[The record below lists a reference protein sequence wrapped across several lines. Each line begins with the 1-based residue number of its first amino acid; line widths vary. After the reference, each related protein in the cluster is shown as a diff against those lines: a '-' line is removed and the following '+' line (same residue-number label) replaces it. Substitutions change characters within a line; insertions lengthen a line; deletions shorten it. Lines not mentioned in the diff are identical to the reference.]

1 MSDEIHNSDPSSDEV
16 DDLIA
21 VTRQMTVDDVRADL
35 EEQIARN
42 QAINL
47 SQTMTDLRFIGDRE
61 IIGQVVQLLAYIR
74 NALRSGTTSRI
85 TVDIGTEISN
95 PVFTFDVN
103 GCEIKDITAVSTTRI
118 N

>member
-1 MSDEIHNSDPSSDEV
+1 MSEIDTESAYQNEEL
-16 DDLIA
+16 DDLVEI
-21 VTRQMTVDDVRADL
+21 THKMNSIDVRADL

-42 QAINL
+42 QALNL
-47 SQTMTDLRFIGDRE
+47 SQTVTDLRLIGDRE

-74 NALRSGTTSRI
+74 NALRAGATSHI
-85 TVDIGTEISN
+85 DVEIGTEIAG

-103 GCEIKDITAVSTTRI
+103 GCEIKDITAVKQTKI